1 MVSREV
7 FFTIS
12 GYEAP
17 GNAVDDEAP
26 DENKGKAADNA
37 VDNKAPDKVIWETV
51 GCTTVPTH
59 L

>member
-17 GNAVDDEAP
+17 GNAVDDESP
-26 DENKGKAADNA
+26 DKNKGKAADND

-51 GCTTVPTH
+51 GCTIVPTH